1 MNWLDMPSLAAL
13 RGFEAAVRAGSFSAA
28 ARELNVTHAAVA
40 QHVRS
45 LEAHLG
51 MSLLVRRGRQM
62 VPTDAG
68 ARLALDLQ
76 DGFTQIINGVA
87 RLNADSE
94 TRPLSITCTPNFA
107 ENWLM
112 PRLIAFWATHPDVR
126 LSITPSNDVVD
137 LRRDGYDVAIRYGS
151 GGWSGT
157 DSDFL
162 VKGDYVA
169 VVHRSLLGD
178 RRPTCLSDLT
188 DVPWFFCQSL
198 PVYRAWAMKSGLDPS
213 KIKEHELSTMSM
225 VSAAVKAGA
234 GASVMIKA
242 MVEDDI
248 AAGTLIVIEQSAQPG
263 LGYHVVTAKG
273 VLTPRVNTF
282 RKWLISQ
289 RGKT

>member
-1 MNWLDMPSLAAL
+1 MPSLAAL

-51 MSLLVRRGRQM
+51 MSLLVRDGRQM

-76 DGFTQIINGVA
+76 EGFSQIISGVA
-87 RLNADSE
+87 RLRDDAD
-94 TRPLSITCTPNFA
+94 TRPLAVTCTPNFA

-112 PRLIAFWATHPDVR
+112 PRLISFWAAFPDIR

-137 LRRDGYDVAIRYGS
+137 LRRDGFDMAIRYGR
-151 GGWSGT
+151 GDWPGT
-157 DSDFL
+157 DSTFL

-169 VVHRSLLGD
+169 VIRRDLLGN
-178 RRPTCLSDLT
+178 RQPKCLSELT
-188 DVPWFFCQSL
+188 DVTWFFCDNL
-198 PVYRAWAMKSGLDPS
+198 PVYRSWAVECGLDPS
-213 KIKEHELSTMSM
+213 AIREHGLATMSM
-225 VSAAVKAGA
+225 VTAAVKGGA
-234 GASVMIKA
+234 GAAVMIEA
-242 MVEDDI
+242 LVADEI
-248 AAGTLIVIEQSAQPG
+248 ASGALVVIEHAAQPG
-263 LGYHVVTAKG
+263 LGYHVVTGKG
-273 VLTPRVNTF
+273 VLTPRVKTF

-289 RGKT
+289 RGAD

>member
-1 MNWLDMPSLAAL
+1 MNWIDMPSLAAL

-51 MSLLVRRGRQM
+51 LSLLVRDGRQM

-94 TRPLSITCTPNFA
+94 TKPLSVTCTPNFA

-112 PRLIAFWATHPDVR
+112 PRLIAFWAAHPDIQ
-126 LSITPSNDVVD
+126 LSITPSNKVVD
-137 LRRDGYDVAIRYGS
+137 LRRDGFDVAIRYGN
-151 GGWSGT
+151 GTWPGT

-162 VKGDYVA
+162 VRGDYVA
-169 VVHRSLLGD
+169 VVHRKLLGD
-178 RRPTCLSDLT
+178 RRPECLSELIDM
-188 DVPWFFCQSL
+188 PWFFCQNL
-198 PVYRAWAMKSGLDPS
+198 PVYRAWAVQSGLDTRN
-213 KIKEHELSTMSM
+213 IKEHELATMSM

-242 MVEDDI
+242 MVEDEI
-248 AAGTLIVIEQSAQPG
+248 ADGTLIVIEQAVQSG
-263 LGYHVVTAKG
+263 LGYHVLTAKG
-273 VLTPRVNTF
+273 VLTPRVKTF
-282 RKWLISQ
+282 RKWLVSQ
-289 RGKT
+289 GDTP